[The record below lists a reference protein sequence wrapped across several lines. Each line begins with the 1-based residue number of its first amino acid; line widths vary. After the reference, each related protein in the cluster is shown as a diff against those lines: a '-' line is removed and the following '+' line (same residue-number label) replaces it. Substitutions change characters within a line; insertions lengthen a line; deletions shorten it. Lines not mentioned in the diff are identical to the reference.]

1 MKTKILFIKM
11 FVLSCMLFT
20 LGFTAGSCSDD
31 DDVLQAGY
39 GYAQFKLYKGVSTG
53 TRASTNELDYLRDAQ
68 KMKIVLINQEDGTE
82 IVQTVG
88 LEAMGD
94 DSEFGLRSDKLQ
106 LMVGTYQ
113 IIGFYLFKAD
123 GTTQDLK
130 QILSGE
136 PDKKTI
142 LTVVNGGLAVQDI
155 QVKVVNRGIVKF
167 TITKNF
173 LPSTRAIGED
183 YVFSDIKYINVTV
196 QELFTKKETTLE
208 NIAVKYTEKLDD
220 SGKKISVA
228 VSDSLFRL
236 SAGKYKIK
244 SYTTKKKNK
253 GSLEYGEVNGADFEV
268 LDNVTTEV
276 NVPINFSKTTGSIK
290 DYLVLKEMWE
300 ALKGPSIPEKNQKGW
315 SYSGT
320 TYPLGTNWDFNKD
333 IDLWGDQPGVDLDAK
348 GRVTGL
354 SIGAF
359 GPEGDIPESL
369 GDLTELR
376 TLSLGNHADQV
387 GDNIIEKT
395 MGTELTEVQKNSIRS
410 DYYNKFVK
418 VDIESYFSE
427 PIQAALK
434 WQKEGI
440 PSRFSQPTVNS
451 KANRPS
457 LKDVPVNRLT
467 NGIHRIPASIGN
479 LKKLQYLYIA
489 NGKFEGFEPGTDL
502 SGLENLTD
510 LEIYNCPSMTK
521 LPEELNKLPNLQSFN
536 LASNPSLGDFHED
549 LGKFVASESIS
560 KTLQIFYLTYN
571 KLTVLPDMSMV
582 KKLGKLDCAY
592 NQIKKI
598 EKAFGSDVILVQL
611 SMDHNQIEELP
622 RDESGHF
629 CGYADVESF
638 SFAYNKLKKFPN
650 IFSSQSVYVMS
661 SVNFSF
667 NEIDGFEGE
676 ENGTFN
682 GVNASTIALGGE

>member
-1 MKTKILFIKM
+1 M
-11 FVLSCMLFT
+11 
-20 LGFTAGSCSDD
+20 
-31 DDVLQAGY
+31 
-39 GYAQFKLYKGVSTG
+39 
-53 TRASTNELDYLRDAQ
+53 
-68 KMKIVLINQEDGTE
+68 
-82 IVQTVG
+82 
-88 LEAMGD
+88 
-94 DSEFGLRSDKLQ
+94 
-106 LMVGTYQ
+106 
-113 IIGFYLFKAD
+113 
-123 GTTQDLK
+123 
-130 QILSGE
+130 
-136 PDKKTI
+136 
-142 LTVVNGGLAVQDI
+142 
-155 QVKVVNRGIVKF
+155 NRGIVKF
-167 TITKNF
+167 TITKKF

-196 QELFTKKETTLE
+196 QEQFTKKETTLE

-376 TLSLGNHADQV
+376 TLSLGNHSDQV

-582 KKLGKLDCAY
+582 KNLVNWIVHTIRLKRLRKHSVVMLFWY
-592 NQIKKI
+592 NCQWI
-598 EKAFGSDVILVQL
+598 
-611 SMDHNQIEELP
+611 
-622 RDESGHF
+622 
-629 CGYADVESF
+629 
-638 SFAYNKLKKFPN
+638 
-650 IFSSQSVYVMS
+650 
-661 SVNFSF
+661 
-667 NEIDGFEGE
+667 
-676 ENGTFN
+676 
-682 GVNASTIALGGE
+682 TIR